1 MITEKTEKAVVT
13 TEVRPPI
20 IEKNVMAPE
29 VKREGFLEYQGSSEM
44 RRAEL
49 SSRRVRLQ

>member
-1 MITEKTEKAVVT
+1 VITEKTEKAVVK

-29 VKREGFLEYQGSSEM
+29 VKREGL
-44 RRAEL
+44 AE
-49 SSRRVRLQ
+49 